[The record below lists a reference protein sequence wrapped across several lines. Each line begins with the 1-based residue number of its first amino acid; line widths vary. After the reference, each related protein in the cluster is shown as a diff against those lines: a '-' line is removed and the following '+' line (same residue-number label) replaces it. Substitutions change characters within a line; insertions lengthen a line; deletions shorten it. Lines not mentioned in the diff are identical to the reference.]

1 MKTLLNS
8 SDITPPKRLAN
19 NAFHLVC
26 EKVDRLVL
34 KTMENETAGSARN
47 LAAKP
52 HLCLNALRTTHSTL

>member
-1 MKTLLNS
+1 MKNFLNS
-8 SDITPPKRLAN
+8 RGLPRSKRVED

-34 KTMENETAGSARN
+34 KTMENETADSARN

-52 HLCLNALRTTHSTL
+52 HLCVNALRTTHSTP